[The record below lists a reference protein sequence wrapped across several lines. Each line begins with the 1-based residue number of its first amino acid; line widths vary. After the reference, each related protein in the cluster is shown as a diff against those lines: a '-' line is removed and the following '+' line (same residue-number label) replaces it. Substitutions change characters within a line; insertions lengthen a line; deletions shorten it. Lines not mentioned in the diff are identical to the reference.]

1 MKRDAADRS
10 KIQGALVTTFIYLV
24 KPETHTEIILVN
36 ICSSEEARSDVNINN
51 TLEIGAKDMI
61 RFQESVPD
69 GSKTTFKTQ
78 IVTVSTTK

>member
-36 ICSSEEARSDVNINN
+36 ICSSEEARSDVNIN